1 MTDRESERRRLLERA
16 EEAAQSGSWEWDVET
31 GRLIWSDNL
40 YRLFGLEP
48 GGITPTP
55 EYVLERTH
63 PDDRDRVEQALGD
76 ARTDRRIQVLE
87 YRIIRA
93 DGAVRHLRALQAVVA
108 ESAGRRP
115 KLVGSLQDLT
125 DLRHASRQVAV
136 HVAVAESLERW
147 QTFEQG
153 VSDLLRNL
161 AEALECLAG
170 ALWLP
175 QDDVLILRGFW
186 QSRSADA
193 AEIESEVSGE
203 RVRRGAGLP
212 GLAWD
217 SKAVQTRAND
227 LTEGG
232 AVDSPFIGFVAIPVL
247 HHDEVLAVLEF
258 YCRLEG
264 DADAGDLLVRSLSG
278 IAYELGE
285 FLGHRQGELSPAV
298 LTPRELEVLQLA
310 AGGRTGPQIAEELFV
325 SPSTIQSHLK
335 NIYGK
340 YGVSDRASAVAK
352 ALREG
357 LIE

>member
-40 YRLFGLEP
+40 YRLLGLEP
-48 GGITPTP
+48 GEITPTP
-55 EYVLERTH
+55 EYVLVRTH
-63 PDDRDRVEQALGD
+63 PDDRDRVEQALDD

-108 ESAGRRP
+108 ESTGRGPR
-115 KLVGSLQDLT
+115 LVGSLQDLT

-136 HVAVAESLERW
+136 HVAVAESLDRW
-147 QTFEQG
+147 ETFEQG
-153 VSDLLRNL
+153 VSDLLQNL

-170 ALWLP
+170 ALWVP
-175 QDDVLILRGFW
+175 QGEVLMLRGFW
-186 QSRSADA
+186 QSRSNDA
-193 AEIESEVSGE
+193 SEIESEVSGE
-203 RVRRGAGLP
+203 RFRRGAGLP

-217 SKAVQTRAND
+217 TKAVQTGAND

-232 AVDSPFIGFVAIPVL
+232 APDSPLTSLVAIPAL
-247 HHDEVLAVLEF
+247 NHDEVLAVLEF
-258 YCRLEG
+258 YRRLEG
-264 DADAGDLLVRSLSG
+264 DVDAGDRLVRSVRG
-278 IAYELGE
+278 IGYELGE
-285 FLGHRQGELSPAV
+285 FLAHRQGELSPTV

-310 AGGRTGPQIAEELFV
+310 AGGRTGPQIAQELVV
-325 SPSTIQSHLK
+325 SPSTVQSHLK

>member
-1 MTDRESERRRLLERA
+1 VTDRESERRRLLERA

-48 GGITPTP
+48 GGIAPTP
-55 EYVLERTH
+55 EYVLGRTH

-87 YRIIRA
+87 YRIVRA
-93 DGAVRHLRALQAVVA
+93 DGAVRHLRALQAVVT
-108 ESAGRRP
+108 ESAGGPP

-147 QTFEQG
+147 ETFEQG

-170 ALWLP
+170 ALWVP
-175 QDDVLILRGFW
+175 QGDVLMLRGFW
-186 QSRSADA
+186 QSRSHD
-193 AEIESEVSGE
+193 AEIESEVSGK
-203 RVRRGAGLP
+203 RFRSGAGLP

-217 SKAVQTRAND
+217 TKAVQTRANGRP
-227 LTEGG
+227 EGG
-232 AVDSPFIGFVAIPVL
+232 ATGSPFMSFVAIPAL

-264 DADAGDLLVRSLSG
+264 DADADDHLVRSVRG
-278 IAYELGE
+278 IEYELGE
-285 FLGHRQGELSPAV
+285 FLAHRQGELSPAV

-310 AGGRTGPQIAEELFV
+310 AGGRTGPQIAKELFV
-325 SPSTIQSHLK
+325 SPSTISSHLK